1 MKIFKKS
8 IICIFILLLIL
19 MGLCIPS
26 KAANSYLNLNELNFY
41 AKIND
46 DGSMDV
52 VETWNIE
59 IEDTNTLFK
68 TFELDNTK
76 FSSIDNVKVK
86 DVTANKEFNQID
98 EEMYHVT
105 KDCYYGLVNSNGDF
119 EIAWGV
125 G

>member
-1 MKIFKKS
+1 
-8 IICIFILLLIL
+8 

-86 DVTANKEFNQID
+86 DVTANKEFN
-98 EEMYHVT
+98 
-105 KDCYYGLVNSNGDF
+105 
-119 EIAWGV
+119 
-125 G
+125 